1 MQGHDHGDGA
11 AGDQLA
17 GNGGADDLDAAIL
30 DRVAERRLDL
40 GDRGLLLLLGRL
52 RGDAN
57 EHGVGRAEFLNLHL
71 AEAEPAHLAANVGK
85 IGGADLGL
93 DLDQRAALEIDAH
106 IQADRGDE
114 NERRKRQEG

>member
-71 AEAEPAHLAANVGK
+71 AEAEPVHLAANVGK
-85 IGGADLGL
+85 IGRAFLGL
-93 DLDQRAALEIDAH
+93 DLDQRAALEVDAH
-106 IQADRGDE
+106 VQADRS
-114 NERRKRQEG
+114 RRE